1 MSPLDH
7 KLLRDLWRMKGQA
20 LAIGA
25 VIAVGVLMLVMMT
38 GLVSSLSETRAAY
51 YERYRLADVFLPVK
65 RAPER
70 LAERLA
76 QISGVA
82 SVETRIAGRALINL
96 PDQSLPVQ
104 AQALS
109 LPEHR
114 RPALNDIY
122 LTRGRLP
129 ALGRTEEIV
138 LLQSFAAA
146 HGLQPGDRLDATMN
160 GSRRAFKITG
170 LAQSPEFLYVT
181 APGELVPDDARF
193 GVIWMNRPGLAA
205 AYDLDGAF
213 NEALLGLTRGGNVDS
228 ILDQADRL
236 MAAFGGSGGY
246 ALADQISNRFIA
258 EEISNM
264 RASSKGVPPI
274 FLAVAAFLL
283 YIVINRM
290 VQSEREEIG
299 LMKAFGYTDIEV
311 GSHYFKLIMVIA
323 LGGALAGCLGGIASG
338 RAMVEIYSAYF
349 KFPFLVFR
357 LDPAS
362 FVTGVTVSVLS
373 ASAGGLLV
381 LRQVFALTPAD
392 AMRPPAPP
400 DYSRTKGIGRTL
412 SRFLDQPS
420 RMVLRRLTRQPVR
433 MAGAMIGIACGMGL
447 SVAMITIYAGF
458 DRTID
463 LTFSVVDRSD
473 VNVSFTQPVSNKTL
487 FELRR
492 IPGVTRVEAVRYVPA
507 VLRHGRESHRG
518 AITGL
523 PQAQGVNRGGDR
535 APNQVPN
542 QALNRALDAN
552 MAPIEMPQAG
562 MILSSVL
569 ADMLDIKP
577 GEILTVEVREGRQ
590 PVLEIPVAGV
600 AQALLGSPAYMDL
613 DALNLA
619 LREPR
624 RVSGAFLSIDAAHA
638 DTIYERLQDMPTI
651 AGISVK
657 DEARDAFEVL
667 MDTGAGAIRYVM
679 GAIAFVITFGIVY
692 NAARIAYAER
702 ARDLASLRVIG
713 FTKAEVGFVLLGEL
727 AVVTLL
733 SLPLG
738 AMLGYF
744 LSFGIAAGFSTD
756 LYQIPAIFDPVSYGH
771 AMLVV
776 LAAAVVS
783 GWLVKRDLDRSDL
796 IKALK
801 TRE

>member
-20 LAIGA
+20 LAIA
-25 VIAVGVLMLVMMT
+25 VVIAVGVMMLVMMT
-38 GLVSSLSETRAAY
+38 GLVSSLGETRAAY
-51 YERYRLADVFLPVK
+51 YERYRLADVFAPVK

-70 LAERLA
+70 LATRLA

-82 SVETRIAGRALINL
+82 SVETRITGRALIDL
-96 PDQSLPVQ
+96 PDRSLPVQ

-122 LTRGRLP
+122 LTHGRFP
-129 ALGRTEEIV
+129 ALGHTDEIV
-138 LLQSFAAA
+138 LLQSFAEA
-146 HGLQPGDRLDATMN
+146 HGLQPGSSLAATMN
-160 GSRRAFKITG
+160 GSRREFHIVG

-193 GVIWMNRPGLAA
+193 GVIWMSRPGLAA
-205 AYDLDGAF
+205 AYDMDGAF
-213 NEALLGLTRGGNVDS
+213 NEALLGLARGATADAV
-228 ILDQADRL
+228 LDQVDRL
-236 MAAFGGSGGY
+236 LASYGGTGGY
-246 ALADQISNRFIA
+246 LLEDQISDRFIT
-258 EEISNM
+258 EEISGLQ
-264 RASSKGVPPI
+264 AASKGVPPI

-283 YIVINRM
+283 YIVITRI

-299 LMKAFGYTDIEV
+299 LMKAFGYSNTEV
-311 GSHYFKLIMVIA
+311 GSHYFKMVLIIA
-323 LGGALAGCLGGIASG
+323 LGGAVLGCLAGIASG
-338 RAMVEIYSAYF
+338 RAMISLYGAYY

-373 ASAGGLLV
+373 ASAGGLVV
-381 LRQVFALTPAD
+381 LRQVFALTPAT

-400 DYSRTKGIGRTL
+400 DYSRTKGAGKYLTQL
-412 SRFLDQPS
+412 LDQPS

-433 MAGAMIGIACGMGL
+433 MVGAMTGIACGMAL

-473 VNVSFTQPVSNKTL
+473 LTVTFTQPASNKTL
-487 FELRR
+487 FEMRR
-492 IPGVTRVEAVRYVPA
+492 IPGVHRVEAVRHVP
-507 VLRHGRESHRG
+507 VILRHGLYSHRG

-523 PQAQGVNRGGDR
+523 PPTPV
-535 APNQVPN
+535 
-542 QALNRALDAN
+542 LNRALDAETS
-552 MAPIEMPQAG
+552 AIAMPQTG
-562 MILSSVL
+562 IVLSSVL
-569 ADMLDIKP
+569 AKILQIEA
-577 GEILTVEVREGRQ
+577 GETLTVEVREGRQ
-590 PVLEIPVAGV
+590 PVLQIPVAGI

-613 DALNLA
+613 EALNRV
-619 LREPR
+619 LREPGQ
-624 RVSGAFLSIDAAHA
+624 VSGAYLSIDTARA
-638 DTIYERLQDMPTI
+638 DRIYETLEDMPLV
-651 AGISVK
+651 AGLSLK
-657 DEARDAFEVL
+657 EEAREAFEVL
-667 MDTGAGAIRYVM
+667 MNTGAGAIRYVM

-702 ARDLASLRVIG
+702 TRDLASLRVIG
-713 FTKAEVGFVLLGEL
+713 FSKSETAFVLLGEL
-727 AVVTLL
+727 AVVTLI
-733 SLPLG
+733 SLPVG
-738 AMLGYF
+738 AVMGYY

-756 LYQIPAIFDPVSYGH
+756 LYQIPVVLDPVSYGQ
-771 AMLVV
+771 AILVV
-776 LAAAVVS
+776 LTAAVVS

-796 IKALK
+796 IIALK